1 MENAFVKATLQE
13 WFNKN
18 QASLAEHINSV
29 DFDAPT
35 GRAASVQLDMPSHT
49 VGISAWDQGN
59 RLEIIMIDVAT
70 DNATVEDKSYS
81 NSDMLLARLD
91 AFIDQISR
99 MRE

>member
-1 MENAFVKATLQE
+1 MENAFAKATLRE

-18 QASLAEHINSV
+18 QASFAEYINSL
-29 DFDAPT
+29 DIDAPT

-70 DNATVEDKSYS
+70 DDAKVEDKSYS
-81 NSDMLLARLD
+81 NSDKLLARLD